1 MAVTLPTIS
10 PDNAETQEIN
20 AIAAA
25 IVAGSMASL
34 STQLTAASYTG
45 GTLATLKTSL
55 EASLA
60 TDVLTGLSVA
70 RQAMSKS
77 PRGFNSNIG

>member
-1 MAVTLPTIS
+1 MATLPTIS
-10 PDNAETQEIN
+10 PDNTETQEVN

-34 STQLTAASYTG
+34 ATQLSAASYTG

-60 TDVLTGLSVA
+60 TDVLAGLSTA
-70 RQAMSKS
+70 RQNISKS
-77 PRGFNSNIG
+77 KRGFNVNIG

>member
-1 MAVTLPTIS
+1 MATQPNIS
-10 PDNAETQEIN
+10 PDNFENQEIT

-25 IVAGSMASL
+25 IVAGTMASL

-60 TDVLTGLSVA
+60 ADTLAGLSAA
-70 RQAMSKS
+70 RQAVAKS
-77 PRGFNSNIG
+77 PRGFDYQIS

>member
-1 MAVTLPTIS
+1 MALPNIS
-10 PDNAETQEIN
+10 PDNAENQEIT

-60 TDVLTGLSVA
+60 ADVLTGLSNA
-70 RQAMSKS
+70 RQVIAKAK
-77 PRGFNSNIG
+77 RGFNYNIS

>member
-1 MAVTLPTIS
+1 MALSNIS
-10 PDNAETQEIN
+10 PDNTENQEIT

-34 STQLTAASYTG
+34 ATQLTAASYTS
-45 GTLATLKTSL
+45 GTLATLKASL

-60 TDVLTGLSVA
+60 ADVLTGLSTA
-70 RQAMSKS
+70 RNVIAKAK
-77 PRGFNSNIG
+77 RGFNYQIA

>member
-1 MAVTLPTIS
+1 MAQPIIA
-10 PDNAETQEIN
+10 PDNAENQEIT

-34 STQLTAASYTG
+34 ATQLSAASYTG
-45 GTLATLKTSL
+45 GTLATLKASL

-60 TDVLTGLSVA
+60 TDVLTGLSNA
-70 RQAMSKS
+70 RQTIAKS
-77 PRGFNSNIG
+77 PRGFDYQIS